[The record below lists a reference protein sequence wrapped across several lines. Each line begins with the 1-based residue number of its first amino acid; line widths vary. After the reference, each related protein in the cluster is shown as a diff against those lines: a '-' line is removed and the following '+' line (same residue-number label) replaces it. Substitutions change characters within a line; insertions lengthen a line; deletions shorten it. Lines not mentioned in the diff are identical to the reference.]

1 MKSSFVKFVTALT
14 VTAAT
19 LVGCGSKANQATR
32 DLALPH
38 IAAESPKR
46 EEPTAHV
53 GSPQN
58 PDQKTEESAKTDS
71 ADKGSSGPPTALQK
85 LNSADLT
92 QQLEGARE
100 AKQRLSGPESKTEG
114 AP

>member
-1 MKSSFVKFVTALT
+1 MKSSIVEFVAVLT

-19 LVGCGSKANQATR
+19 LVGCGSKANQASR
-32 DLALPH
+32 NVALPH
-38 IAAESPKR
+38 VAAESPKHD
-46 EEPTAHV
+46 ESSAHV

-58 PDQKTEESAKTDS
+58 PDQKAEESAKTDS

-100 AKQRLSGPESKTEG
+100 AKQRFSGPESKTEG